1 MRSKSRIWPFVVA
14 LLLAAHF
21 VHGES
26 LPFERLDDLRGPY
39 DGTGAAGDAFY
50 MFPLGTAGAWPIR
63 AYWSSARTERSPLLG
78 FGWCI
83 PALESKFV
91 QFDERRWVFHQPDGF
106 ARVFVRTAR
115 ESGDV
120 LSGGT
125 AWKAT
130 VRGDTIKVVADPHD
144 GGPKSEFTFSHG
156 RLIRMVCEEGEFD
169 IGYSGRVAERI
180 SSRGKVLLEVVRK
193 PEAENRITFRFNNGK
208 FQTVA
213 ELRPAPVFRAGASDT
228 GGSYVQE
235 SRLAAFTDVG
245 GRPIA
250 RFEYGGTAEEAF
262 FKANDE
268 IWRWDPRSR
277 RITNHGGWSYSVFEP
292 KNEWDEPAISRSR
305 DDGRQ
310 ERHHY
315 DRKSGLCVQ
324 QLADGTLRECKMFTS
339 GPLAWRRA
347 RWMKDTKPDGSCVR
361 TDFAYDEAGRVFY
374 RRTTRESDDSAKGSK
389 EELWF
394 DAKGATIRRRLNDEE
409 APVE

>member
-1 MRSKSRIWPFVVA
+1 MST
-14 LLLAAHF
+14 LLLTTHF
-21 VHGES
+21 VCGES
-26 LPFERLDDLRGPY
+26 LPFEHLDDLCSPY
-39 DGTGAAGDAFY
+39 EGVGAAGDAFY
-50 MFPLGTAGAWPIR
+50 VHPLGNAGAWPIR

-91 QFDERRWVFHQPDGF
+91 PLDERRWVFHQPDGF

-115 ESGDV
+115 EADDV

-169 IGYSGRVAERI
+169 ISYSDRVAKRI

-193 PEAENRITFRFNNGK
+193 PEAESRITFRFNNGK
-208 FQTVA
+208 SQTTA
-213 ELRPAPVFRAGASDT
+213 ILQPATIFRTAGPEMDGVPSAHESCLSAFLDT
-228 GGSYVQE
+228 NGKP
-235 SRLAAFTDVG
+235 LATFT
-245 GRPIA
+245 
-250 RFEYGGTAEEAF
+250 YGGTETDAL
-262 FKANDE
+262 FKVNGG
-268 IWRWDPRSR
+268 IWHWDPRSR
-277 RITNHGGWSYSVFEP
+277 RITGHDGWRYEVTEP

-324 QLADGTLRECKMFTS
+324 QLPDGTLRECKMFTS

-347 RWMKDTKPDGSCVR
+347 RWTKDTKPDGSCVR

-374 RRTTRESDDSAKGSK
+374 RRTTREGDDAATGSK
-389 EELWF
+389 DEVWF
-394 DAKGATIRRRLNDEE
+394 NEKGTTIRRRLNDEE